1 MPTRDELY
9 AEIAERNRRQHR
21 QDVRDWRRFVL
32 LVTALCLLWTVIG
45 LVLGAWAFHVNDVEL
60 GHILLT
66 AGRLEIAVGVLGT
79 LVWARNRS
87 RNRGW
92 S

>member
-21 QDVRDWRRFVL
+21 QDTRERRRFVV
-32 LVTALCLLWTVIG
+32 LVTALCLVWTAIG
-45 LVLGAWAFHVNDVEL
+45 LVLGAAAFHVTDVEL

-66 AGRLEIAVGVLGT
+66 AGRLETAVGVLGT
-79 LVWARNRS
+79 LVWARFRS
-87 RNRGW
+87 RDRGW
-92 S
+92 T

>member
-21 QDVRDWRRFVL
+21 ADVREQRRFYT
-32 LVTALCLLWTVIG
+32 LVTVLCLLWTAIG
-45 LVLGAWAFHVNDVEL
+45 LVLGAWAFHVTDTEL

-66 AGRLEIAVGVLGT
+66 AGRLETAVGLLAT
-79 LVWARNRS
+79 LAWARHRI
-87 RNRGW
+87 RERGW

>member
-21 QDVRDWRRFVL
+21 EDTREQRRFYVR
-32 LVTALCLLWTVIG
+32 VTVLCLVWTVIG
-45 LVLGAWAFHVNDVEL
+45 LVLGATAFHVTDVEL

-66 AGRLEIAVGVLGT
+66 AGQLETAVGLLTT
-79 LVWARNRS
+79 LVWARHRS
-87 RNRGW
+87 RDRGW
-92 S
+92 

>member
-9 AEIAERNRRQHR
+9 AEITERNRRQHR
-21 QDVRDWRRFVL
+21 ADVREQRRFYA
-32 LVTALCLLWTVIG
+32 LVTLLCLVWTVIG
-45 LVLGAWAFHVNDVEL
+45 LVLGAWAFHVTDPEL

-66 AGRLEIAVGVLGT
+66 AGQLETAVGLLAT
-79 LVWARNRS
+79 LAWARHRV
-87 RNRGW
+87 RERGW